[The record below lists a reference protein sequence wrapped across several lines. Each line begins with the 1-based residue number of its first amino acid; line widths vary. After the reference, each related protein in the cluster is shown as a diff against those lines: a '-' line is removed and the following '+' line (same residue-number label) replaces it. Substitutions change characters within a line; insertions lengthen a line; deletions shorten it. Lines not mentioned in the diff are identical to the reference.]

1 MENQSQPTESAVES
15 QSHPTGSVVKSVSS
29 KKKNKFYAE
38 LEDFTI
44 SNDEEL
50 ATINHIRI
58 FTQLKSQKKYKCIK
72 CGSMSQY
79 FSEAERHKMEHD
91 YNEFSHVRDALK
103 TIEID
108 RASYSKELRHSKK
121 NHVCE
126 INTIIA
132 LVN

>member
-1 MENQSQPTESAVES
+1 MENQSQQTESVVEAP
-15 QSHPTGSVVKSVSS
+15 SHQTGSVVKSVSS
-29 KKKNKFYAE
+29 KKNKFYAE

-50 ATINHIRI
+50 ATINHSRI
-58 FTQLKSQKKYKCIK
+58 FTQLQNKKKYKCIK

-91 YNEFSHVRDALK
+91 YNEFSHVREALK

-108 RASYSKELRHSKK
+108 RASYSKELRH
-121 NHVCE
+121 
-126 INTIIA
+126 
-132 LVN
+132 